1 MRSALAVCILSFW
14 AHGAFAL
21 LEGFGRSSYNPLC
34 AEACLRSFTSLML
47 SCTDTDMEGGN
58 HGMMY
63 ASPSCR
69 AESTPFLTSVAWCMG
84 DKCVDVP
91 ASKLEA
97 YWEDWVT
104 GNRAV
109 QPKWSFSEALA
120 NVDPRPPELQLSISD
135 MALNETS
142 IVAPTTYLGQWDV
155 LGAVRDE
162 MVIES
167 KYSVALVV
175 TSVGLPVVTTWL
187 GYLPWVP
194 AIFDKLKPYVVYPST
209 IGTYSVRPLPYLLG
223 NAPTTGQGMFIAL
236 FIMLNVVFT
245 AVEYHVRQPSAWFA
259 DGWHE
264 LIAYLLYRTGAFAFA
279 LLPVLILF
287 SSRNN
292 VLLWLANWSHSTY
305 LLLHRWVGRVFA
317 LYAVLHSIFGLLT
330 YKHYESTVWWKWGAA
345 ATVSS
350 VVLCL
355 GSGLYVRGANY
366 EIFLISHIV
375 LAVLIVVGCWY
386 HLVLWYESMGMH
398 LPDYTS
404 GYEDWLYTAIAVWFA
419 DRLVRVVRV
428 LRSGIRR
435 SVVTDLGSGYVRVDI
450 PGIRW
455 GVEPGKH
462 VYAYFPTLSPL
473 RPWENHPFS
482 IVPTAILGQA
492 NRPSTAPELTGSPRP
507 SAYRDEENLK
517 QAGVS
522 STTAGASTGEQAQA
536 GVTLLIKKSAGITK
550 HLEHHSGLLTLLE
563 GPYPNG
569 DPKDLLRCDRLVL
582 IGGGI
587 GITDLLPWAYNH
599 WNVRV
604 VWSVKDSAACLVNEV
619 KGALDT
625 SSITRNDIRI
635 GGRFNVIEVI
645 DEEARVGWH
654 KVGVIVSGPGSL
666 CDDVRAAVSLAG
678 RAGQTKF
685 RLEVDAYSW

>member
-1 MRSALAVCILSFW
+1 MRSAVAAGILFFW
-14 AHGAFAL
+14 TPGAFAL
-21 LEGFGRSSYNPLC
+21 LEGFGRTSYDPLC
-34 AEACLRSFTSLML
+34 AESCLRSFTSLML
-47 SCTDTDMEGGN
+47 PCTDME
-58 HGMMY
+58 HGMGMM
-63 ASPSCR
+63 STPPSCR
-69 AESTPFLTSVAWCMG
+69 AESTPFLTSVAWCMS
-84 DKCVDVP
+84 DKCVGVP

-104 GNRAV
+104 GDKGV
-109 QPKWSFSEALA
+109 QPKWTFSEALA
-120 NVDPRPPELQLSISD
+120 NVDPRPPKLQLNSSD
-135 MALNETS
+135 TTLNATS
-142 IVAPTTYLGQWDV
+142 IVSPTTYPSQWNV

-162 MVIES
+162 TAIES

-175 TSVGLPVVTTWL
+175 ISVGVPVLTTWL
-187 GYLPWVP
+187 GYLPWIP
-194 AIFDKLKPYVVYPST
+194 TIFDKLKPYVVYPST
-209 IGTYSVRPLPYLLG
+209 IGTYSVRPLPFLLG
-223 NAPTTGQGMFIAL
+223 NAPTTGQGIFITL
-236 FIMLNVVFT
+236 FIILNVVFT

-264 LIAYLLYRTGAFAFA
+264 LIAYLLYRTGSFAFA
-279 LLPVLILF
+279 LLPVLLLF

-305 LLLHRWVGRVFA
+305 LLLHRWVGRMFT

-330 YKHYESTVWWKWGAA
+330 YKQYEDTVWWKWGAV
-345 ATVSS
+345 ATVLS
-350 VVLCL
+350 VVICL
-355 GSGLYVRGANY
+355 GGGLYVRRANY
-366 EIFLISHIV
+366 EIFLVSHIV
-375 LAVLIVVGCWY
+375 LAVLVVVGCWH

-419 DRLVRVVRV
+419 DRLVRGIRV

-450 PGIRW
+450 PGICW
-455 GVEPGKH
+455 GVEPGNH

-482 IVPTAILGQA
+482 IVPTAILGQR
-492 NRPSTAPELTGSPRP
+492 NRPSSTSELSGSPSP
-507 SAYRDEENLK
+507 SGHRDEEK

-522 STTAGASTGEQAQA
+522 STIGASADENAHA

-550 HLEHHSGLLTLLE
+550 HLEHHSGLVTLLE

-582 IGGGI
+582 IAGGI
-587 GITDLLPWAYNH
+587 GVTSLLPWAYNH

-604 VWSVKDSAACLVNEV
+604 VWSVKASAACLVDEV
-619 KGALDT
+619 QGALDT
-625 SSITRNDIRI
+625 SSITQKDIRI
-635 GGRFNVIEVI
+635 GSRFNVGEII
-645 DEEARVGWH
+645 DEEASFGWH

-666 CDDVRAAVSLAG
+666 CDEVRAAVSLAG

-685 RLEVDAYSW
+685 HLEVDAYSW